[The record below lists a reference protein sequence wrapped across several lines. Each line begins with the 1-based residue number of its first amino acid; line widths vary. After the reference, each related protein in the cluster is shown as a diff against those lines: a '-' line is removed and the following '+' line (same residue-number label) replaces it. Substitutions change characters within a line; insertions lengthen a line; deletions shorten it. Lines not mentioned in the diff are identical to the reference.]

1 MGPDKLERFAL
12 WLAVAVCLLFTASL
26 RDLSDA
32 ALAARP
38 AAAQPPVGIGEPDAV
53 LLLSVVD
60 QDGQAAQDVIVRVF
74 AMTADRAHLAATA
87 TTGPDGNVSMKELP
101 RGEAWVI
108 AHREGLERSSTRLV
122 LQGGER
128 KLALEL
134 RSAEQFEVVVVDGL
148 QRPIRGVHVSLF
160 GADPLPYMSL
170 TDHRGLALLTGLGPP
185 PYAVE
190 VNAMGFGRKLVS
202 RLTLDDS
209 PLFIK
214 LNALGRLELEV
225 RDPEGR
231 PAAGAT
237 VLVAG
242 SSLWPARSATT
253 DATGHVSISGLERGF
268 YDVRAEKG
276 TLISDTETGVLLE
289 TGETKQLK
297 LGLVPGAHVRVLVHD
312 GPDPDAKPVNDADVA
327 LVEGGIS
334 SFPRYGRTDGKG
346 VVVLGPIVGSHA
358 TVSVQAKG
366 FVPRSA
372 VALEEGQTEIKVVL
386 LKGGVLVGRVVD
398 DRDYPIDGAR
408 LEVVGVDLDGMP
420 IVESSN
426 FMGFRE
432 AHFAF
437 VLPGATPLIPAGEL
451 GVMPVVPDIPQ
462 QASAL
467 VVGKSERG
475 RISWVSRGDGH
486 FTLSPVT
493 PGSVRIVAHHPRYVE
508 ALSEA
513 VQLAPGGRAE
523 IKLVMRR
530 GGMLEGR
537 ILEHNRQPVAGA
549 RVEVVALV
557 GTDERVTYSAD
568 DGTFA
573 FAALGKEVILSVARP
588 DAPEHVVSR
597 LPLTIEEDSRRE
609 IEVVLP
615 EPRASVTFRVTDD
628 RGYPIDRVQ
637 LHVASLEPDMPLR
650 KTLFT
655 NDAGEALLFDARG
668 LQLRVLASR
677 RGKAPLVVQLEHALA
692 EVVLALQQPLSL
704 IGRVV
709 SREGG
714 IGGATVTLLTAT
726 GARHGK
732 TDAEGNFVIDDLTAG
747 LGRLM
752 VVAKGFVTHER
763 ELTLADRGHQRPVD
777 AGRIELSRG
786 GAVEGLVVD
795 EEGKP
800 VAGAHVAA
808 GRVPTYLPMG
818 KLPLGVV
825 ATNRKGRFVL
835 RDLAAADEL
844 LIEAFKV
851 GHGRDASEAIKIRVG
866 ETTKDV
872 RIVLREDPEAT
883 SDIFKAAASLAVT
896 LSEAP
901 GGIIFAHVP
910 LGGEAQRAGILPG
923 DLLLAVDGVSVR
935 SLGHA
940 RRRLTGPL
948 SQDMVLRLAR
958 PPNARWGVRIRR
970 ERLRR

>member
-1 MGPDKLERFAL
+1 MGPEKLERFAL
-12 WLAVAVCLLFTASL
+12 WLAAAVCLLFVASL

-32 ALAARP
+32 ALAVRAPVAGAP
-38 AAAQPPVGIGEPDAV
+38 AGLGERDAT
-53 LLLSVVD
+53 LLLSVID

-74 AMTADRAHLAATA
+74 SVTPKRAHLAATG
-87 TTGPDGNVSMKELP
+87 TTGPDGKLVLKELP

-108 AHREGLERSSTRLV
+108 AHREGLERSSTRLI
-122 LQGGER
+122 LQGAER
-128 KLALEL
+128 RLKLEL
-134 RSAEQFEVVVVDGL
+134 HSAEQFEVVVVDGL
-148 QRPIRGVHVSLF
+148 QRPIRGVRVSLF
-160 GADPLPYMSL
+160 GADPLPYL
-170 TDHRGLALLTGLGPP
+170 AITDQRGLAALTGLGSP
-185 PYAVE
+185 PYVVE
-190 VNAMGFGRKLVS
+190 VNAMGFGRKLVQ
-202 RLTLDDS
+202 RLTLEDS

-214 LNALGRLELEV
+214 LNALGRLEIEV
-225 RDPEGR
+225 RDQEGR
-231 PAAGAT
+231 PAAGAK

-242 SSLWPARSATT
+242 SSLWPARSAPTGP
-253 DATGHVSISGLERGF
+253 DGHVTISGLERGF

-289 TGETKQLK
+289 TGESKQLK
-297 LGLVPGAHVRVLVHD
+297 LGLVPGAHVRVQVRD
-312 GPDPDAKPVNDADVA
+312 GSDPDSKPVDNADVA

-334 SFPRYGRTDGKG
+334 SFPRYGRTDPKG

-358 TVSVQAKG
+358 TVSVQADG

-372 VALEEGQTEIKVVL
+372 VPLAEGQIAITVVL
-386 LKGGVLVGRVVD
+386 RRGGVLTGQVVD

-408 LEVVGVDLDGMP
+408 LEVVGLDLDGMP
-420 IVESSN
+420 IVESSS
-426 FMGFRE
+426 FAGFRE

-437 VLPGATPLIPAGEL
+437 ALPGATPLIPAGEL

-462 QASAL
+462 QGSAL

-475 RISWVSRGDGH
+475 RTAWVSRRDGH
-486 FTLSPVT
+486 FTLSPVS
-493 PGSVRIVAHHPRYVE
+493 PGRVRIVAHHPRYVE
-508 ALSEA
+508 AMSEA
-513 VQLAPGGRAE
+513 VQLAPGGKAE

-537 ILEHNRQPVAGA
+537 ILEQNRQPVAGA
-549 RVEVVALV
+549 RVEVTAQI

-568 DGTFA
+568 DGSFA

-588 DAPEHVVSR
+588 DSPEHAVVR
-597 LPLTIEEDSRRE
+597 LPITIEEDRRRE
-609 IEVVLP
+609 IEIVLP
-615 EPRASVTFRVTDD
+615 EPRASVSFRVTDD

-637 LHVASLEPDMPLR
+637 LHVASLEPDTPLR

-655 NDAGEALLFDARG
+655 NDGGQAILADARG
-668 LQLRVLASR
+668 LPLRVSASR
-677 RGKAPLVVQLEHALA
+677 RGKAPLVLQLESAQA
-692 EVVLALQQPLSL
+692 EVVLALQLPLSL
-704 IGRVV
+704 IGRTV
-709 SREGG
+709 SRAGG
-714 IGGATVTLLTAT
+714 VAGAAVTLLTPM
-726 GARHGK
+726 GARQAK
-732 TDAEGNFVIDDLTAG
+732 TDAEGNFVIDDLAAG

-752 VVAKGFVTHER
+752 VVAKGFVTEER
-763 ELTLADRGHQRPVD
+763 ELMLVDQGHQRPFD
-777 AGRIELSRG
+777 AGRIELHPA
-786 GAVEGLVVD
+786 GAVEGLVVN
-795 EEGKP
+795 EEGHP
-800 VAGAHVAA
+800 VVGAHVAA

-818 KLPLGVV
+818 ALPLGVV
-825 ATNRKGRFVL
+825 ATDRKGRFVL
-835 RDLAAADEL
+835 RDLAAAENV

-851 GHGRDASEAIKIRVG
+851 GFGRDASEPIKIRVG

-910 LGGEAQRAGILPG
+910 FGGEAQRAGILPG
-923 DLLLAVDGVSVR
+923 DLLLAVDGVTVR

-958 PPNARWGVRIRR
+958 PPNARWAIRLRR